1 MNSPTAGWAYPNSL
15 QEELFYGSDDTST
28 EDLSYEELQAI
39 EEERSLT
46 LAGY

>member
-15 QEELFYGSDDTST
+15 QEELFYGSEDNT
-28 EDLSYEELQAI
+28 EELSYAELQAI